1 MEFSLNGEQQQLKDS
16 LERYLAKN
24 YTFDLRRKQLAAAPA
39 PNHWNAFAE
48 FGLLGIGIAEQFGG
62 MGAQSNL
69 GGTGA
74 AAEDTMLVMECLGR
88 ALALEPYVATVV
100 VGGSIL
106 QYGAENNGSD
116 GNDGSKARCMQL
128 LNAISTGSVK
138 VALAAHE
145 RQGRYKLSYVATTTT
160 KRDDGFLLNGHK
172 AVTLHGDSAD
182 TLIISARTKG
192 LVDDEVGI
200 SIFLVNKDALGLTIR
215 GYPTNDGLRAAE
227 ITLNNVHVS
236 ADALIGRE
244 HEGYA
249 AIERAIDAGIAAH
262 CAEAVGAMAALVEQT
277 LEYLKSRKQFGV
289 AIGSFQA
296 LQHKMVDMFIAT
308 EQARSMAILAALK
321 LASADT
327 TERRRTIAAAKSIV
341 GQSARL
347 VAQQAVQL
355 HGGMGV
361 TDELPISHYFKRLTA
376 IDMTYGD
383 AHYHRA
389 QLGEM
394 MLVNP

>member
-24 YTFDLRRKQLAAAPA
+24 YTFDMRKKQLHAAAVSA
-39 PNHWNAFAE
+39 SNHWNAFAE
-48 FGLLGIGIAEQFGG
+48 VGLLGIGIAEQFGG

-100 VGGSIL
+100 VGASVL
-106 QYGAENNGSD
+106 QSCFENNERD
-116 GNDGSKARCMQL
+116 ASKARCTQL
-128 LNAISTGSVK
+128 LEAISAGSAK

-145 RQGRYKLSYVATTTT
+145 RQGRYKLSYVATTAS
-160 KRDDGFLLNGHK
+160 KRGDGFLLNGHK

-192 LVDDEVGI
+192 LVGDEAGI
-200 SIFLVNKDALGLTIR
+200 SIFLVNKDAPGLTIR

-227 ITLNNVHVS
+227 IELNNVQLS
-236 ADALIGRE
+236 ADALIGTE

-249 AIERAIDAGIAAH
+249 AVERAIDAGIAAH
-262 CAEAVGAMAALVEQT
+262 CAEAVGAMAALIEQT

-321 LASADT
+321 LASSNTA
-327 TERRRTIAAAKSIV
+327 ERRRTIAAAKSVV

-347 VAQQAVQL
+347 VAQHAVQL

-394 MLVNP
+394 MMANP